1 MYGEFRVKLASF
13 DQVTVTKIFTDAY
26 QNKLPGAYA
35 RSAYKNGTSVS
46 VSDFCAGY
54 HTNDSLFL
62 VYMMESDR
70 LKVYVETA
78 NKKDLAL
85 MKATINRY
93 FEQVTDLFKKH
104 ELQWSKPEATI
115 TLEECPVYGFVKT
128 KKDRFKDIWESQK
141 EKLFITPIA
150 SLTASYLAL
159 KINILPADDL
169 VKDMKK
175 AVILT
180 AEAYIGVIIGLII
193 GVLLTANKKAFTF
206 NF

>member
-1 MYGEFRVKLASF
+1 MNGEFRVKLTDF
-13 DQVTVTKIFTDAY
+13 DQEKVTKIFTDAY
-26 QNKLPGAYA
+26 QNKLPGAFA
-35 RSAYKNGTSVS
+35 RSAYKSGTLVS
-46 VSDFCAGY
+46 ESEFCAGY

-70 LKVYVETA
+70 LKVYVETI
-78 NKKDLAL
+78 NKKDLVL
-85 MKATINRY
+85 MKSTVNRY

-104 ELQWSKPEATI
+104 GLRWSKPEVTI

-128 KKDRFKDIWESQK
+128 RKDRFLEIWQGQK
-141 EKLFITPIA
+141 EKLFIAPIA
-150 SLTASYLAL
+150 SLAASYVAL
-159 KINILPADDL
+159 KVNILPADDL

-180 AEAYIGVIIGLII
+180 AEAYIGILIGFII
-193 GVLLTANKKAFTF
+193 GVVLTANKKVFTF